1 MDNFDINK
9 ALLKLKEREKE
20 LNCLYQ
26 VNEILARTELSHEQ
40 LFRELVRIIPSG
52 WQYQSVCEVKIV
64 FEDSIFQSDDFRN
77 SEWKQRAEII
87 IDNNVLGEIT
97 VCYTQLIRLE
107 NNSQFLPEEQK
118 LLNNIAS
125 RLGTCIFNR
134 RLQKSLDLIANK
146 PIVEAEERNEKETIL
161 SPESDEHWKWRFRM
175 AEKIAAEVDAE
186 KFGIKAFY
194 IIGSTKN
201 ATAGPASDI
210 DLLIHCANELPYKN
224 ELLAW
229 LNGWSLCLSEMNYEK
244 TGYYVN
250 EGLIDTHIITD
261 DDIQE
266 KSSFASMINSAYNSA
281 RSLEFGKKK

>member
-1 MDNFDINK
+1 MDTFDINK

-26 VNEILARTELSHEQ
+26 VNEVLAKPVLSNEQ

-52 WQYQSVCEVKIV
+52 WQYQSVCEVRIV
-64 FEDSIFQSDDFRN
+64 FEEIIIQSDDFRE
-77 SEWKQRAEII
+77 SEWRQTAEIV

-134 RLQKSLDLIANK
+134 RLQKSLDLIGK
-146 PIVEAEERNEKETIL
+146 TPLPVAEEQDEKETIL
-161 SPESDEHWKWRFRM
+161 SPESDEHWKWRLKM
-175 AEKIAAEVDAE
+175 TEKIAAKVDAE
-186 KFGIKAFY
+186 KYGIKAFY

-210 DLLIHCANELPYKN
+210 DLLIHCKNELPNNK

-229 LNGWSLCLSEMNYEK
+229 LEGWSLCLSEMNYEK

-250 EGLIDTHIITD
+250 DGLIDTHIITD
-261 DDIQE
+261 EDILN
-266 KSSFASMINSAYNSA
+266 KTSFSSMIGSAYNSA
-281 RSLEFGKKK
+281 RLLEFGKVK

>member
-1 MDNFDINK
+1 MDTFDINK
-9 ALLKLKEREKE
+9 ALLRLKEREKE

-26 VNEILARTELSHEQ
+26 VNEVLAKPVMSNEQ

-64 FEDSIFQSDDFRN
+64 FEESTVQSVDFSE
-77 SEWKQRAEII
+77 SEWRQTAEIV
-87 IDNNVLGEIT
+87 IDNNVLGEII

-134 RLQKSLDLIANK
+134 RLQKSLDLIGK
-146 PIVEAEERNEKETIL
+146 TQFPVAEEQDEKETIL
-161 SPESDEHWKWRFRM
+161 SPESDEHWKWRLKM
-175 AEKIAAEVDAE
+175 TEKIAAKVNAE
-186 KFGIKAFY
+186 KYGIKAFY

-210 DLLIHCANELPYKN
+210 DLLIHCDNELPGKN

-229 LNGWSLCLSEMNYEK
+229 LDGWSLCLSEMNFEK
-244 TGYYVN
+244 TGYYVK
-250 EGLIDTHIITD
+250 EGLIDAHIITD
-261 DDIQE
+261 EDIKN
-266 KSSFASMINSAYNSA
+266 KSSFATMINSAYNSA
-281 RSLEFGKKK
+281 RPLEFGKQK

>member
-1 MDNFDINK
+1 MDTFDINK

-26 VNEILARTELSHEQ
+26 VNEVLAKPVLSNEQ

-52 WQYQSVCEVKIV
+52 WQYQSVCEVRIV
-64 FEDSIFQSDDFRN
+64 FEEIIIQSDDFRE
-77 SEWKQRAEII
+77 SEWRQTAEIV

-134 RLQKSLDLIANK
+134 RLQKSLDLIGK
-146 PIVEAEERNEKETIL
+146 TPLPLPEEQDEKETIL
-161 SPESDEHWKWRFRM
+161 SPESDEHWKWRLKM
-175 AEKIAAEVDAE
+175 TEKIAAKVDAE
-186 KFGIKAFY
+186 KYGIKAFY

-210 DLLIHCANELPYKN
+210 DLLIHCKNELPNNK

-229 LNGWSLCLSEMNYEK
+229 LEGWSLCLSEMNYEK

-250 EGLIDTHIITD
+250 DGLIDTHIITD
-261 DDIQE
+261 EDILN
-266 KSSFASMINSAYNSA
+266 KTSFSSMIGSAYNSA
-281 RSLEFGKKK
+281 RLLEFGKEK